1 MTDPSPNYKILHI
14 EPCRP
19 QAASS
24 SSSSGADM
32 SVLQFQ
38 IFHFL
43 RRCIPMEIR
52 HLYGDHDV
60 PRLNRITNPV
70 KEIKTSVLLQGNSD
84 QGAARDMSRTLSS
97 LEIPENSHA
106 EIIQSISQVA
116 RQQQQQQQQYL
127 TTMESVNLQV
137 KIGGITT
144 ESESAYHEI
153 IRMVNEVIPEAEEE
167 EEEMLE
173 TVPASR
179 SCIEALKKV
188 RLGGMEE
195 EVKQRCQCSIC
206 LNEFRVG
213 LEVIRLPCLH
223 AYHPDCIVK
232 WLETSHMCP
241 LCRHPMPLDQL
252 LHDS

>member
-14 EPCRP
+14 EPCLQS
-19 QAASS
+19 QAS

-52 HLYGDHDV
+52 HLYSDHDV
-60 PRLNRITNPV
+60 PILYRITSPV

-106 EIIQSISQVA
+106 EIIQRISQVA

-127 TTMESVNLQV
+127 ITMKSVNLQV
-137 KIGGITT
+137 KIGGIIT

-153 IRMVNEVIPEAEEE
+153 NRMVNEVILEDE

-173 TVPASR
+173 TVPASW

-213 LEVIRLPCLH
+213 LEVIRLPCSH

-252 LHDS
+252 PHDS